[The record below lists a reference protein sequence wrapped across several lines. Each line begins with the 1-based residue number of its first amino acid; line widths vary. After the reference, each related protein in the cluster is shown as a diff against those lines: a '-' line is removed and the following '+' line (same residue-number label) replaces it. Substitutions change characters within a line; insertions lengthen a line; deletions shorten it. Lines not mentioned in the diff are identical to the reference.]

1 MKIQCTILTGYL
13 GSGKTTFL
21 NSVLR
26 SPELQNTAILINE
39 FGDVGIDQDLVAI
52 DDDDILILEGGCICC
67 EYRGNL
73 AGKIKQI
80 TDSYSPERI
89 IIETSGV
96 ANPIPVFET
105 FSTIPGLKDHVHCS
119 CVVTVVDSVFGLKNI
134 DSSIEGKLQIASA
147 DHIVISKTDM
157 PEGKANLQELSERIR
172 TLNQF
177 ANCHLFVNDEVPA
190 ALIPRLVNPDG
201 THLLDH
207 SLPHIGDTA
216 HTHEI
221 TFESTGIEFDGCLS
235 LSVVQEWIDD
245 FLTAFA
251 PYTLRLKGLLNL
263 QDNSDMAV
271 LQVVRDI
278 VSPITYV
285 EDDHGNR
292 KNRIVVITCD
302 IHPDLVR
309 EELNRLAES
318 IRNSKFSD
326 KDPMLHISRTMF

>member
-21 NSVLR
+21 NSILR
-26 SPELQNTAILINE
+26 RPEFQDTAILINE
-39 FGDVGIDQDLVAI
+39 FGEVGIDQDLVAI

-73 AGKIKQI
+73 AGKIKQLI
-80 TDSYSPERI
+80 DRYSPKRI

-105 FSTIPGLKDHVHCS
+105 FSTIPGLKDNVHCS

-134 DSSIEGKLQIASA
+134 DGSIEGKLQIASA
-147 DHIVISKTDM
+147 DHIVITKSDL
-157 PEGKANLQELSERIR
+157 PEGHKNLQELSKQIR

-177 ANCHLFVNDEVPA
+177 ANSHLFVNDEVPE
-190 ALIPRLVNPDG
+190 ALIPKLVNPDG
-201 THLLDH
+201 THLLYN
-207 SLPHIGDTA
+207 SLPSTLDTSHA
-216 HTHEI
+216 HEI
-221 TFESTGIEFDGCLS
+221 SFESTGIEFEGKLS
-235 LSVVQEWIDD
+235 LTVVQGWIDD
-245 FLTAFA
+245 FLNAFA

-263 QDNSDMAV
+263 QGEGDMAV
-271 LQVVRDI
+271 LQMVRDV

-292 KNRIVVITCD
+292 MNRIVVITCD
-302 IHPDLVR
+302 IHPDLIR
-309 EELNRLAES
+309 EELGRLAES
-318 IRNSKFSD
+318 IRISKFAESEST
-326 KDPMLHISRTMF
+326 LQSSITMT